1 MNPFATQQ
9 LPCGV
14 VREITSPARSP
25 DYTFLSSNDTNNIS
39 YYLVARDGVP
49 KNLKSIF
56 LFHRGMTPAAFL
68 PQQAFV
74 SPRGGTLVVT

>member
-25 DYTFLSSNDTNNIS
+25 YYPFLPSNDTFNIS

-49 KNLKSIF
+49 KTQKASFFSI
-56 LFHRGMTPAAFL
+56 A
-68 PQQAFV
+68 V
-74 SPRGGTLVVT
+74 